1 MHFFLQVTSDNIT
14 QFKREQKSN
23 KLRKTKAKA
32 VTVQFDANLSL
43 THASRT
49 AEIS

>member
-1 MHFFLQVTSDNIT
+1 MT
-14 QFKREQKSN
+14 QFKSEQKTD

-32 VTVQFDANLSL
+32 VTVQFDANLAL

-49 AEIS
+49 AVAS